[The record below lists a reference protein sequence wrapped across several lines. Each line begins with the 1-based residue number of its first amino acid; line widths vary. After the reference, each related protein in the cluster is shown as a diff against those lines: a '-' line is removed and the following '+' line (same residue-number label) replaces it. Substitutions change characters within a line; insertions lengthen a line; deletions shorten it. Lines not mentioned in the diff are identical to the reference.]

1 MLDKIELRKCTV
13 CHKSFRWN
21 VNTRCICNECK
32 MQNASGVSHEVVTKK
47 LFIPI
52 IHKLDLFMVCSTKKN
67 ITLNVY
73 CLQEMKG

>member
-52 IHKLDLFMVCSTKKN
+52 SHKKVLKAS
-67 ITLNVY
+67 
-73 CLQEMKG
+73 